1 MVDEMGFSYLVSRM
15 RSVAKIYGDTPI
27 VSAMK
32 NLLLEAAD
40 ELEIMKRKN
49 DQIERLY
56 AQDVICGAYVSKEA
70 ILRQMFQ
77 WAQQSPDFRV
87 DMNSLNDW
95 VNGCPRISKEEA
107 QRQLYMTGGRD
118 FIVKT
123 PKGDLRVWAKMA
135 VDDPEDYP
143 GVYID
148 IVNPQGD
155 GVDDLLCCVE
165 YDTVADGIYARV
177 YADGD
182 EPSDSIRFENYD

>member
-1 MVDEMGFSYLVSRM
+1 MTRDTVWFGHGADR
-15 RSVAKIYGDTPI
+15 VAGMAPH
-27 VSAMK
+27 
-32 NLLLEAAD
+32 LEEKFTCD
-40 ELEIMKRKN
+40 ELIDYLLTKLALYEDSGLAPEELVILKRLK
-49 DQIERLY
+49 D
-56 AQDVICGAYVSKEA
+56 A
-70 ILRQMFQ
+70 
-77 WAQQSPDFRV
+77 
-87 DMNSLNDW
+87 
-95 VNGCPRISKEEA
+95 
-107 QRQLYMTGGRD
+107 GGRD
-118 FIVKT
+118 FTVKT